1 MKILITGANGFL
13 GHRAAAR
20 FSEPGYDVLIPS
32 HDQLDI
38 TDKNSVKIWFRQHQP
53 NAVIHCAAISDT
65 GRCQREPEFSTRVNV
80 TGSVNLAAA
89 CREFGAKS
97 VFCSSDQVYHASTL
111 PGPHSEQESLF
122 PETVYARQ
130 KLLAEQQCTEICP
143 DTVSLRLSW
152 MYSETSLPGEH
163 GHLLVNLRNAL
174 TDTSLPLSWSD
185 RDFRGIT
192 DVDAVVN
199 NLPAAL
205 NLPAGV
211 YNFGSGNDTDMYHT
225 MRWIFEELNL
235 TDALNRMSINPNA
248 APRDIRMDGNL
259 AASHGIVF
267 ESTRSSLLR
276 SLKNCL

>member
-1 MKILITGANGFL
+1 MTILITGTSGFL
-13 GHRAAAR
+13 GRRAAAH
-20 FSEPGYDVLIPS
+20 FSELGYETLTPS
-32 HDQLDI
+32 HTQLDI
-38 TDKNSVKIWFRQHQP
+38 TDKTSVTAWFRQHQP
-53 NAVIHCAAISDT
+53 HAVIHCAAISDT

-89 CREFGAKS
+89 CRDVGAKF
-97 VFCSSDQVYHASTL
+97 VFCSSDQVYHASPL
-111 PGPHSEQESLF
+111 PGPHSEQEILS

-130 KLLAEQQCTEICP
+130 KLQAEQQCMEICP

-199 NLPAAL
+199 NLPAAM

-225 MRWIFEELNL
+225 MRWVFEELNL
-235 TDALNRMSINPNA
+235 TDALNRMTINPNA
-248 APRDIRMDGNL
+248 APRDIRMDGTL

-267 ESTRSSLLR
+267 ESTRSCLLR